1 MALAAFLAAIAFRP
15 IYSICLAGYQ
25 SYVVAY
31 LFLLYLLLIPGLVSG
46 AGGRYVVFYYA
57 LSFLLLSPLL
67 ITGRR
72 VRWAKLA
79 AIIAT
84 VIPLAIGFMFSIYA
98 ATTGEIL
105 NKTSLFVIYQTNLRE
120 AFGYIETSL
129 DQRIIVAFVLLFL
142 VPIVLL
148 LHLPRLRHRTGRV
161 SMHGILVA
169 MALLLVCGT
178 REKSNERK
186 VWSSAWEYRSLM
198 QDNRK

>member
-129 DQRIIVAFVLLFL
+129 DQRIIVAFVLLFPGSDRASSSL
-142 VPIVLL
+142 AKAAAPDRPG
-148 LHLPRLRHRTGRV
+148 LHARDPRCDGPTTRV
-161 SMHGILVA
+161 WDARKI
-169 MALLLVCGT
+169 
-178 REKSNERK
+178 ERK
-186 VWSSAWEYRSLM
+186 KGLVECVGVPEFDAGQS
-198 QDNRK
+198 